1 MTSQRLD
8 EALVARGLV
17 QSRARGRD
25 AVLRGVVRV
34 NGAPARKAS
43 QTISDKD
50 DLALADD
57 SSRYVSRAAL
67 KLHHG
72 MSFFRIE
79 PKGKSCVD
87 LGAST
92 GGFTQVLLEAG
103 ASHVTAIDVGHGQ
116 MVPHLAQ
123 DPRVTLREG
132 LNARDITRADIP
144 VEVSLVV
151 SDVSFISL
159 ILALPPVLSLVDS
172 GTQLIALIKPQF
184 EVGREGL
191 GKGGVVRDEA
201 LVEKACLDIAQFL
214 TAQGWTVDGLAPSPI
229 EGGDGNREFLIAAT
243 KR

>member
-1 MTSQRLD
+1 VTAQRLD

-25 AVLRGVVRV
+25 AVLRGIVRV
-34 NGAPARKAS
+34 NGAEARKPS
-43 QTISDKD
+43 QNIAAADVLTLSDES
-50 DLALADD
+50 A
-57 SSRYVSRAAL
+57 RYVSRAAL
-67 KLHHG
+67 KLIH
-72 MSFFRIE
+72 SFEVFDID

-103 ASHVTAIDVGHGQ
+103 ATHVTAIDVGHGQ

-132 LNARDITRADIP
+132 LNARDITAADIP
-144 VEVSLVV
+144 ADVSLVV

-159 ILALPPVLSLVDS
+159 KLALPPVLSLVAEN
-172 GTQLIALIKPQF
+172 TTLITLIKPQF
-184 EVGREGL
+184 EVGRAAL

-201 LVEKACLDIAQFL
+201 LL
-214 TAQGWTVDGLAPSPI
+214 TATCAGTASFINGLGWRVLGLVPSPI
-229 EGGDGNREFLIAAT
+229 EGGDGNREFLLAAC
-243 KR
+243 KP